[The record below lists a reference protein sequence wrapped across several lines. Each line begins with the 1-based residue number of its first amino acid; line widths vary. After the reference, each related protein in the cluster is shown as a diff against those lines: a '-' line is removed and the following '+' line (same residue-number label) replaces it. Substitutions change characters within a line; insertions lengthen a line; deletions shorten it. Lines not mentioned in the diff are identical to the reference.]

1 MIPAHLLFLEQLPL
15 TPNGKLD
22 RKALPAVDASQMQ
35 AAYVAPQS
43 ELEQQ
48 VAAIWQQVLT
58 VERIGLN
65 DHFFELGGHSL
76 LAVNVVSRIALEL
89 GLTLTPQ
96 LLFQHPVLS
105 DFVAHLNTGGGAIN
119 EQKLNKL
126 EALLD
131 DMEEF

>member
-1 MIPAHLLFLEQLPL
+1 M
-15 TPNGKLD
+15 LD
-22 RKALPAVDASQMQ
+22 
-35 AAYVAPQS
+35 
-43 ELEQQ
+43 
-48 VAAIWQQVLT
+48 

-76 LAVNVVSRIALEL
+76 LAVNVVSRMALEL

-105 DFVAHLNTGGGAIN
+105 EFVAHLNTGGGAIN
-119 EQKLNKL
+119 EQKLSKL

-131 DMEEF
+131 DMEEV